1 MIFEWDSRKAGSN
14 LRKHAVGFPEAAT
27 IFLDALA
34 WTFPDPD
41 HSETES
47 RFVTIGLSS
56 RGRII
61 VVAHAE
67 RGDGVRIISAR
78 KATRRE
84 IDGYTEDS

>member
-1 MIFEWDSRKAGSN
+1 MIFEWDPRKAASN
-14 LRKHAVGFPEAAT
+14 IRKHAVGFSEGAT

-47 RFVTIGLSS
+47 RFITIGLSA

-61 VVAHAE
+61 VVAHAD
-67 RGDGVRIISAR
+67 RGDTVRIISAR
-78 KATRRE
+78 RATRRE
-84 IDGYTEDS
+84 MDEYTEGP

>member
-1 MIFEWDSRKAGSN
+1 MIFEWDPRKAVSN

-47 RFVTIGLSS
+47 RFITIGLSS
-56 RGRII
+56 WRRII

-67 RGDGVRIISAR
+67 RGDRVRIISAR

-84 IDGYTEDS
+84 RDGYSENA

>member
-1 MIFEWDSRKAGSN
+1 MIFEWDPRKAASN
-14 LRKHAVGFPEAAT
+14 LKKHAVGFSEAAT
-27 IFLDALA
+27 IFLDGLA

-41 HSETES
+41 HSVAEG
-47 RFVTIGLSS
+47 RFITIGLSS

-67 RGDGVRIISAR
+67 RGDRVRIISAR

-84 IDGYTEDS
+84 MNGYTENA